1 MSKKEIEQ
9 LEKRIDRIEKCLE
22 LLEMETKELK
32 SVDPGIIEERFK
44 SIEETLYSTKEI
56 LSMKDVCHYL
66 DISQSMLYKLTC
78 NGEIHISSLG
88 VRPSFLKRRNLSSG
102 LRKKAGK
109 TQVRIVK
116 IPSQVPN
123 DSCSNEKEDSQEE
136 QH

>member
-32 SVDPGIIEERFK
+32 SVDPGIIEESFK

-78 NGEIHISSLG
+78 NGEIPHFKP
-88 VRPSFLKRRNLSSG
+88 R
-102 LRKKAGK
+102 GK
-109 TQVRIVK
+109 TIFFEKKELIKWIKKKGRK
-116 IPSQVPN
+116 
-123 DSCSNEKEDSQEE
+123 DSGKNRKNSKSST
-136 QH
+136 

>member
-32 SVDPGIIEERFK
+32 T
-44 SIEETLYSTKEI
+44 IEETLYSTKEI

-78 NGEIHISSLG
+78 NGEIPHFKP
-88 VRPSFLKRRNLSSG
+88 R
-102 LRKKAGK
+102 GK
-109 TQVRIVK
+109 TIFFEKKELIKWIKKKGR
-116 IPSQVPN
+116 N
-123 DSCSNEKEDSQEE
+123 DSGKNRKNSKSST
-136 QH
+136 